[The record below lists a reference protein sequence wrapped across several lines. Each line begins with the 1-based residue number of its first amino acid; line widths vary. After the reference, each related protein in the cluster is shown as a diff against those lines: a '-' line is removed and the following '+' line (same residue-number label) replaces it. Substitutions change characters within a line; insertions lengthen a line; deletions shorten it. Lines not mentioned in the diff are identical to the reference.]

1 MLQQDYGFF
10 LECARGL
17 PMSFETAVS
26 IQSVTKTYHIY
37 KSPAHRLVNLLF
49 GMKLSEP
56 KNIHAIADVSLE
68 IKKGETLAV
77 IGRNGSGK
85 STLLQ
90 VLCGILEPTT
100 GSVHVNGRIAALLEL
115 GAGFSMDFTGREN
128 IYMSCAVYGLSK
140 NSIDE
145 RLDSILHFAE
155 IGAFIDHPVKTYSSG
170 MFVRLA
176 FAVIAHL
183 DADILVID
191 EALAVGDAYFTQKC
205 MRFLRDFKARGTL
218 IFVSHDTHSVISLC
232 DRALWLEKGRMKLLG
247 DAKQV
252 SEAYI
257 SLLHKERDLE
267 SAANQKTEHAITAQ
281 GQFGTGNAHII
292 SCCLLAD
299 TGANLVVLN
308 RAQQVTLEVK
318 CTAFKNIE
326 QPILGFFI
334 RDRLGQ
340 PLFGENSLQWAKN
353 WQSIKVGQTQV
364 LRFTFAMPLLA
375 TGEYTLGVA
384 LGSGTQEKHVQH
396 HWIYDA
402 YAFKSQ
408 ASPHLTG
415 TIVLE
420 NVGFVAQIDNAKSA
434 MLDKFER

>member
-1 MLQQDYGFF
+1 MIQLTNVSKQYDNGII
-10 LECARGL
+10 
-17 PMSFETAVS
+17 AVNY
-26 IQSVTKTYHIY
+26 VTLRI
-37 KSPAHRLVNLLF
+37 
-49 GMKLSEP
+49 EQ
-56 KNIHAIADVSLE
+56 
-68 IKKGETLAV
+68 GEFVYV
-77 IGRNGSGK
+77 IGPSGSGK

-90 VLCGILEPTT
+90 VLCGILEPTA
-100 GSVHVNGRIAALLEL
+100 GSVQINGRIAALLEL

-140 NSIDE
+140 ASIDE
-145 RLDSILHFAE
+145 RLDSILRFAE
-155 IGAFIDHPVKTYSSG
+155 IGDFIDQPVKTYSSG

-247 DAKQV
+247 DAKPV

-257 SLLHKERDLE
+257 SLLHQERDADCHDSTAE
-267 SAANQKTEHAITAQ
+267 SQGEHAITAQ
-281 GQFGTGNAHII
+281 GEFGTGEAHIL
-292 SCCLLAD
+292 SCRLLSESGSELMLLD
-299 TGANLVVLN
+299 

-318 CTAFKNIE
+318 CTAFKDI
-326 QPILGFFI
+326 QRPILGFFV

-340 PLFGENSLQWAKN
+340 PLFGENSLEFAKN
-353 WQSIKVGQTQV
+353 WVFIKAEQTQI

-375 TGEYTLGVA
+375 TGEYTVGVA
-384 LGSGTQEKHVQH
+384 LGSGTQDTHVQH

-415 TIVLE
+415 TIVLDD
-420 NVGFVAQIDNAKSA
+420 VAFVAQVDGA
-434 MLDKFER
+434 

>member
-1 MLQQDYGFF
+1 
-10 LECARGL
+10 
-17 PMSFETAVS
+17 MSSDAAVS
-26 IQSVTKTYHIY
+26 IQNISKTYHIY
-37 KSPAHRLVNLLF
+37 KSPMHRLVNVLF
-49 GMKLSEP
+49 GVQLRKP
-56 KNIHAIADVSLE
+56 ADIHALADVSLQ
-68 IKKGETLAV
+68 INKGETLAV

-90 VLCGILEPTT
+90 VLCGILEPTA
-100 GSVHVNGRIAALLEL
+100 GSVQVNGRIAALLEL

-140 NSIDE
+140 TSIDQ
-145 RLDSILHFAE
+145 RLDSILRFAE
-155 IGAFIDHPVKTYSSG
+155 IGDFIDQPVKTYSSG

-205 MRFLRDFKARGTL
+205 MRFLRDFKTRGTL

-247 DAKQV
+247 DAKSV

-257 SLLHKERDLE
+257 SLLYQERDAE
-267 SAANQKTEHAITAQ
+267 SGELIAEGQNEHAITTQ
-281 GQFGTGNAHII
+281 GEFGTGDAQVI
-292 SCCLLAD
+292 SCRLLSD
-299 TGANLVVLN
+299 SGSNLVLLD
-308 RAQQVTLEVK
+308 RAQKVTLEVK
-318 CTAFKNIE
+318 CTAFKDIE
-326 QPILGFFI
+326 QPILGFFV

-340 PLFGENSLQWAKN
+340 PLFGENSLEWAEG
-353 WQSIKVGQTQV
+353 WQTIKVGQNQI

-402 YAFKSQ
+402 CAFKSQ

-415 TIVLE
+415 AIVLE
-420 NVGFVAQIDNAKSA
+420 EVAFVAQAYEDMTASSGVDA
-434 MLDKFER
+434 LSRR

>member
-1 MLQQDYGFF
+1 
-10 LECARGL
+10 
-17 PMSFETAVS
+17 MSFEAAVS
-26 IQSVTKTYHIY
+26 IQNVSKTYHIY
-37 KSPAHRLVNLLF
+37 KSPVHRLINVLF
-49 GMKLSEP
+49 GMQLREP
-56 KNIHAIADVSLE
+56 THIYALADVSLD

-100 GSVHVNGRIAALLEL
+100 GGVQIKGRIAALLEL
-115 GAGFSMDFTGREN
+115 GAGFSLDFTGREN

-140 NSIDE
+140 ASIDE
-145 RLDSILHFAE
+145 RLDSILRFAE
-155 IGAFIDHPVKTYSSG
+155 IGDFIDQPVKTYSSG

-247 DAKQV
+247 DAKPV

-257 SLLHKERDLE
+257 SLLHQERDADCRD
-267 SAANQKTEHAITAQ
+267 STSDSDSKAEHAITAQ
-281 GQFGTGNAHII
+281 GEFGTGEAHIL
-292 SCCLLAD
+292 SCRFLSESDTELMLLD
-299 TGANLVVLN
+299 
-308 RAQQVTLEVK
+308 RAQKVTLEVK
-318 CTAFKNIE
+318 CTAFKDIQ
-326 QPILGFFI
+326 QPILGFFV

-340 PLFGENSLQWAKN
+340 PLFGENSLEFAKGWAL
-353 WQSIKVGQTQV
+353 IEAGQTQV

-375 TGEYTLGVA
+375 TGEYTVGVA
-384 LGSGTQEKHVQH
+384 LGSGTQDKHMQH

-415 TIVLE
+415 TIVLDE
-420 NVGFVAQIDNAKSA
+420 VAFVAQVEEIQVA
-434 MLDKFER
+434 MPGGAEIAPHG

>member
-1 MLQQDYGFF
+1 
-10 LECARGL
+10 
-17 PMSFETAVS
+17 MSFEAAVS
-26 IQSVTKTYHIY
+26 IENVSKTYHIY
-37 KSPAHRLVNLLF
+37 KSPMHRLINLLF
-49 GMKLSEP
+49 DVRLHQP
-56 KNIHAIADVSLE
+56 KDIHALADVSLE

-140 NSIDE
+140 VSIDQ
-145 RLDSILHFAE
+145 RLDSILRFAE
-155 IGAFIDHPVKTYSSG
+155 IGDFIDQPVKTYSSG

-232 DRALWLEKGRMKLLG
+232 DRALWLEKGSMKLLG
-247 DAKQV
+247 DAKSV

-257 SLLHKERDLE
+257 SLLYQERDDAEAVDLTTE
-267 SAANQKTEHAITAQ
+267 NQTDHAITAQ
-281 GQFGTGNAHII
+281 GQFGTGDARII
-292 SCCLLAD
+292 SCRLLAD
-299 TGANLVVLN
+299 TGANLVLLD
-308 RAQQVTLEVK
+308 RSQQVTLEVK
-318 CTAFKNIE
+318 CTAFKNIQ
-326 QPILGFFI
+326 QPILGFFV

-353 WQSIKVGQTQV
+353 WQSIEIGQAQV
-364 LRFTFAMPLLA
+364 LRFSFAMPLLA

-402 YAFKSQ
+402 CAFKSQ

-420 NVGFVAQIDNAKSA
+420 GIGFVAQTVNAKA
-434 MLDKFER
+434 VTHDKLER

>member
-1 MLQQDYGFF
+1 
-10 LECARGL
+10 
-17 PMSFETAVS
+17 MSSDTAVS
-26 IQSVTKTYHIY
+26 INSVSKTYHIY
-37 KSPAHRLVNLLF
+37 KSPMHRLMNVLF
-49 GMKLSEP
+49 GVQLRQP
-56 KNIHAIADVSLE
+56 THIHALADVSLE

-90 VLCGILEPTT
+90 VLCGILEPTA
-100 GSVHVNGRIAALLEL
+100 GSVQINGRIAALLEL

-140 NSIDE
+140 DSIDE
-145 RLDSILHFAE
+145 RLDSILRFAE
-155 IGAFIDHPVKTYSSG
+155 IGDFIDQPVKTYSSG

-205 MRFLRDFKARGTL
+205 MRFLRDFKSRGTL

-232 DRALWLEKGRMKLLG
+232 DRALWLEKGCMKLLG
-247 DAKQV
+247 DAKPV

-257 SLLHKERDLE
+257 SLLHQERDADCRD
-267 SAANQKTEHAITAQ
+267 SAADNPAEHAITAQ
-281 GQFGTGNAHII
+281 GEFGTGEARIL
-292 SCCLLAD
+292 SCRLLSD
-299 TGANLVVLN
+299 SGTDLVLLD
-308 RAQQVTLEVK
+308 RAQKVTLEVK
-318 CTAFKNIE
+318 CTAFKAIQ
-326 QPILGFFI
+326 QPILGFFV

-340 PLFGENSLQWAKN
+340 PLFGENSLQWAHDWHAINVK
-353 WQSIKVGQTQV
+353 QEQI

-384 LGSGTQEKHVQH
+384 LGSGTQDKHVQH

-408 ASPHLTG
+408 ASPYLTG
-415 TIVLE
+415 SIVLDD
-420 NVGFVAQIDNAKSA
+420 VAFVAQACT
-434 MLDKFER
+434 

>member
-1 MLQQDYGFF
+1 
-10 LECARGL
+10 
-17 PMSFETAVS
+17 MSFEIAVA
-26 IQSVTKTYHIY
+26 IENVTKTYHIY
-37 KSPAHRLVNLLF
+37 KSPGHRLVNLLF
-49 GMKLSEP
+49 GVKLSEP
-56 KNIHAIADVSLE
+56 TNIHAIADVSLE

-140 NSIDE
+140 DSIDE
-145 RLDSILHFAE
+145 RLDSILRFAE

-205 MRFLRDFKARGTL
+205 MRFLREFKARGTL

-247 DAKQV
+247 NAKSV

-257 SLLHKERDLE
+257 SLLYQERDADARV
-267 SAANQKTEHAITAQ
+267 SAEENQAEHAISAE
-281 GQFGTGNAHII
+281 GQFGTGDAKII
-292 SCCLLAD
+292 SCRLLDD
-299 TGANLVVLN
+299 TDVNLVLLD
-308 RAQQVTLEVK
+308 RSQQVTLEVK
-318 CTAFKNIE
+318 CTAFKDI
-326 QPILGFFI
+326 QHPILGFFV

-340 PLFGENSLQWAKN
+340 PLFGENSLQWAQN
-353 WQSIKVGQTQV
+353 WLSVNPEQV
-364 LRFTFAMPLLA
+364 QILRFSFTMPLLA

-384 LGSGTQEKHVQH
+384 LGAGTQEKHVQH

-408 ASPHLTG
+408 ANPHLTG

-420 NVGFVAQIDNAKSA
+420 HVAFSA
-434 MLDKFER
+434 QLEKTDIALESDSEFF

>member
-1 MLQQDYGFF
+1 
-10 LECARGL
+10 
-17 PMSFETAVS
+17 MSSDAAVS
-26 IQSVTKTYHIY
+26 IKNISKTYHIY
-37 KSPAHRLVNLLF
+37 KSPMHRLVNVLF
-49 GMKLSEP
+49 GVQLRKTTD
-56 KNIHAIADVSLE
+56 IHALADVSLE
-68 IKKGETLAV
+68 INKGETLAV

-90 VLCGILEPTT
+90 VLCGILEPTL
-100 GSVHVNGRIAALLEL
+100 GDVQVNGRIAALLEL

-140 NSIDE
+140 TSIDQ
-145 RLDSILHFAE
+145 RLDSILRFAE
-155 IGAFIDHPVKTYSSG
+155 IGDFIDQPVKTYSSG

-205 MRFLRDFKARGTL
+205 MRFLRDFKTRGTL

-247 DAKQV
+247 DAKSV

-257 SLLHKERDLE
+257 SLLYQERDAE
-267 SAANQKTEHAITAQ
+267 SGELIAEGHNEHAITTQ
-281 GQFGTGNAHII
+281 GEFGTGDAQVI
-292 SCCLLAD
+292 SCRLLAD
-299 TGANLVVLN
+299 SGANLVLLD
-308 RAQQVTLEVK
+308 RAQTVTLEVK
-318 CTAFKNIE
+318 CTAFKDIE
-326 QPILGFFI
+326 QPILGFFV

-340 PLFGENSLQWAKN
+340 PLFGENSLEWAKG
-353 WQSIKVGQTQV
+353 WQAIKVGQKQV

-402 YAFKSQ
+402 CAFKSQ
-408 ASPHLTG
+408 ANPHLTG

-420 NVGFVAQIDNAKSA
+420 KVAFTAQVDDTKMVLRCDSESD
-434 MLDKFER
+434 LHG

>member
-1 MLQQDYGFF
+1 
-10 LECARGL
+10 
-17 PMSFETAVS
+17 MSFETAVS
-26 IQSVTKTYHIY
+26 IQNVSKTYHIY
-37 KSPAHRLVNLLF
+37 KSPVHRLINVLF
-49 GMKLSEP
+49 GMQLREP
-56 KNIHAIADVSLE
+56 THIYALADISLD

-100 GSVHVNGRIAALLEL
+100 GGVQVKGRIAALLEL

-140 NSIDE
+140 ASIDE
-145 RLDSILHFAE
+145 RLDSILRFAE
-155 IGAFIDHPVKTYSSG
+155 IGDFIDQPVKTYSSG

-205 MRFLRDFKARGTL
+205 MRFLRDFKTRGTL

-232 DRALWLEKGRMKLLG
+232 DRALWLEKGRMKLVG
-247 DAKQV
+247 DAKEV

-257 SLLHKERDLE
+257 SLLHQERDADCRDSTTDSQAE
-267 SAANQKTEHAITAQ
+267 NAITAQ
-281 GQFGTGNAHII
+281 GEFGTGEAHILA
-292 SCCLLAD
+292 CRLLSD
-299 TGANLVVLN
+299 SGSNLVLLD
-308 RAQQVTLEVK
+308 RSQKVTLEVK
-318 CTAFKNIE
+318 CTAFKDIK
-326 QPILGFFI
+326 QPILGFFV

-340 PLFGENSLQWAKN
+340 PLFGENSLDFAHGWEFIEAE
-353 WQSIKVGQTQV
+353 QTQV

-375 TGEYTLGVA
+375 TGEYTVGVA
-384 LGSGTQEKHVQH
+384 LGSGTQDQHVQH

-415 TIVLE
+415 TIVLDE
-420 NVGFVAQIDNAKSA
+420 VAFVAQVDEA
-434 MLDKFER
+434 

>member
-1 MLQQDYGFF
+1 
-10 LECARGL
+10 
-17 PMSFETAVS
+17 MSFETAVS
-26 IQSVTKTYHIY
+26 IQNVSKTYHIY
-37 KSPAHRLVNLLF
+37 KSPVHRLINVLF
-49 GMKLSEP
+49 GMQLREP
-56 KNIHAIADVSLE
+56 THIYALADISLD

-100 GSVHVNGRIAALLEL
+100 GGVQVKGRIAALLEL

-140 NSIDE
+140 VSIDE
-145 RLDSILHFAE
+145 RLDSILRFAE
-155 IGAFIDHPVKTYSSG
+155 IGDFIDQPVKTYSSG

-205 MRFLRDFKARGTL
+205 MRFLRDFKTRGTL

-232 DRALWLEKGRMKLLG
+232 DRALWLEKGRMKLVG
-247 DAKQV
+247 DAKEV

-257 SLLHKERDLE
+257 SLLHQERDADCRDSTTDSQAE
-267 SAANQKTEHAITAQ
+267 NAITAQ
-281 GQFGTGNAHII
+281 GEFGTGEAHILA
-292 SCCLLAD
+292 CRLLSD
-299 TGANLVVLN
+299 SGSNLVLLD
-308 RAQQVTLEVK
+308 RSQKVTLEVK
-318 CTAFKNIE
+318 CTAFKDIE
-326 QPILGFFI
+326 QPILGFFV

-340 PLFGENSLQWAKN
+340 PLFGENSLDFTHGWEFIEAE
-353 WQSIKVGQTQV
+353 QTQV

-375 TGEYTLGVA
+375 TGEYTVGVA
-384 LGSGTQEKHVQH
+384 LGSGTQDQHVQH

-415 TIVLE
+415 TIVLDE
-420 NVGFVAQIDNAKSA
+420 VAFVAQVDEA
-434 MLDKFER
+434 

>member
-1 MLQQDYGFF
+1 
-10 LECARGL
+10 
-17 PMSFETAVS
+17 MSFETAVS
-26 IQSVTKTYHIY
+26 IQNVSKTYHIY
-37 KSPAHRLVNLLF
+37 KSPVHRLMNVLF
-49 GMKLSEP
+49 GAQLREP
-56 KNIHAIADVSLE
+56 THIYALADVSLD

-90 VLCGILEPTT
+90 VLCGILEPTA
-100 GSVHVNGRIAALLEL
+100 GSVQIKGRIAALLEL

-140 NSIDE
+140 ASIDE
-145 RLDSILHFAE
+145 RLDSILRFAE
-155 IGAFIDHPVKTYSSG
+155 IGDFIDQPVKTYSSG

-247 DAKQV
+247 DAKPV

-257 SLLHKERDLE
+257 SLLHQERDADCHDSTVE
-267 SAANQKTEHAITAQ
+267 SKGEHAITAQ
-281 GQFGTGNAHII
+281 GEFGTGEAHIL
-292 SCCLLAD
+292 SCRLLSESGSELMLLD
-299 TGANLVVLN
+299 

-318 CTAFKNIE
+318 CTAFKDI
-326 QPILGFFI
+326 QRPILGFFV

-340 PLFGENSLQWAKN
+340 PLFGENSLEFAKN
-353 WQSIKVGQTQV
+353 WAFIKAEQTQV

-375 TGEYTLGVA
+375 TGEYTVGVA
-384 LGSGTQEKHVQH
+384 LGSGTQDTHVQH

-415 TIVLE
+415 TIVLDDVAFIAE
-420 NVGFVAQIDNAKSA
+420 AEGMQVVAQGGAEIAP
-434 MLDKFER
+434 RG

>member
-1 MLQQDYGFF
+1 
-10 LECARGL
+10 
-17 PMSFETAVS
+17 MSFEAAVS

-37 KSPAHRLVNLLF
+37 KSPGHRLVNLLF
-49 GMKLSEP
+49 GVKLSEP
-56 KNIHAIADVSLE
+56 TNIHAIADVSLE

-140 NSIDE
+140 DSIDE
-145 RLDSILHFAE
+145 RLDSILRFAE

-247 DAKQV
+247 DAKPV

-257 SLLHKERDLE
+257 SLLHQERDADCRD
-267 SAANQKTEHAITAQ
+267 SIADSKSEHAITAQ
-281 GQFGTGNAHII
+281 GEFGTGDAHIT
-292 SCCLLAD
+292 SCRLLSSD
-299 TGANLVVLN
+299 GNDLVLLDH
-308 RAQQVTLEVK
+308 AQQVTIEVK
-318 CTAFKNIE
+318 CTAFKNIQ
-326 QPILGFFI
+326 QPILGFFV

-340 PLFGENSLQWAKN
+340 PLFGENSLEWAKD
-353 WQSIKVGQTQV
+353 WQCIDAGESQV
-364 LRFTFAMPLLA
+364 LYFTFAMPLLA
-375 TGEYTLGVA
+375 TGEYTVGAA
-384 LGSGTQEKHVQH
+384 LGSGTQDKHVQH

-415 TIVLE
+415 TIVLQ
-420 NVGFVAQIDNAKSA
+420 NMGFFVHVNEAELASLVQAEQNPHD
-434 MLDKFER
+434 